1 MLTGKIGDGKFMVYE
16 ELDKLITEMSGENA
30 SDDYWYDVGV
40 TDAMNLLEKFSETNW
55 ELLGENIIDKSL
67 EWQRK
72 LAYCLDNECNMYEL
86 NILISLLSTTDDE
99 LFEICIDTLRSFTNQ
114 ESKKMIL
121 DNPLILQRV
130 NNLLLH
136 TSSLPVK
143 KMLQDFLS
151 KIHS

>member
-1 MLTGKIGDGKFMVYE
+1 MVYE